1 MVIEI
6 SDSIMEKA
14 KLQPEGLK
22 LRFAILLFK
31 EQLIT
36 LAQGAEIAELH
47 QIQFQKELAKRKIA
61 IHYDVE
67 DFERDLVT
75 ISKMTL

>member
-6 SDSIMEKA
+6 SDSIIAKA
-14 KLQPEGLK
+14 KLQPEGIK
-22 LRFAILLFK
+22 LRLAILLFK

-47 QIQFQKELAKRKIA
+47 QMQFQKELAKRKIP
-61 IHYDVE
+61 IHYGVE

>member
-14 KLQPEGLK
+14 KLQPEGLE
-22 LRFAILLFK
+22 LRLAILLFK

-47 QIQFQKELAKRKIA
+47 QIQF
-61 IHYDVE
+61 
-67 DFERDLVT
+67 
-75 ISKMTL
+75 